1 MKGYRVIGEE
11 RLKRKRKWN
20 IVYVGGLMETKDKC
34 FEEIKQIVE
43 SDLKGMNVC
52 EVRAF
57 FVGGNAIWSND
68 ERTVTY
74 AVHIVN
80 DDGSIS
86 DMIPL
91 NF

>member
-11 RLKRKRKWN
+11 RMKHKHKWN
-20 IVYVGGLMETKDKC
+20 TVYVGGIMETTDKC
-34 FEEIKQIVE
+34 YEEIKALVE
-43 SDLKGMNVC
+43 SDVKGMNVC

-57 FVGGNAIWSND
+57 FVGGNAIWKNN
-68 ERTVTY
+68 ERSVSY
-74 AVHIVN
+74 SVRIVQ
-80 DDGSIS
+80 DDGNTS

>member
-20 IVYVGGLMETKDKC
+20 TVYVGSLMETTDKC
-34 FEEIKQIVE
+34 YEEIKALVE
-43 SDLKGMNVC
+43 SDIKGMNVC
-52 EVRAF
+52 EVRVF
-57 FVGGNAIWSND
+57 FVGGNAIWSNN
-68 ERTVTY
+68 ERTVSY

-80 DDGSIS
+80 DDGSIN
-86 DMIPL
+86 DMIQL